1 MFEKEAEEY
10 AIENWEHYEEGQND
24 SKALKQAY
32 LAGAELGYNKAN
44 VWHYPSKGEYPKE
57 GENVL
62 CYCKCRTEIKFCC
75 VGHIVAGGDNK
86 IRWWSSNR
94 SEELNV
100 YAWKEIVLPKE
111 IEEK

>member
-44 VWHYPSKGEYPKE
+44 EWHK
-57 GENVL
+57 
-62 CYCKCRTEIKFCC
+62 
-75 VGHIVAGGDNK
+75 
-86 IRWWSSNR
+86 
-94 SEELNV
+94 
-100 YAWKEIVLPKE
+100 
-111 IEEK
+111 